1 MYNGKHVKHSVKH
14 YRIDEKREKL
24 EYEKL
29 ELQILCHK
37 TSDPERQG
45 AIKRMIARIDLQLS
59 PPLTPSY

>member
-1 MYNGKHVKHSVKH
+1 MYNGKNSKH

-24 EYEKL
+24 ECEKQQL
-29 ELQILCHK
+29 EDLAAEEKSNPDRL
-37 TSDPERQG
+37 E